1 MATSHESRVL
11 SEGWTFR
18 RAGEPDWWPATV
30 PGCAHTD
37 LLAAGRIGD
46 PFYRTNEK
54 QLGWIERQDW
64 EWRTT
69 FPIDA
74 TDLERERIDLCF
86 DGLDTF
92 ADVLLNGQPI
102 LRADNMFRR
111 WRVPVSRRLRAGA
124 NELLVRCR
132 SPITQTLPAHRAL
145 GFELEAI
152 NDQSEPRL
160 SVFAR
165 KAPYQYGW
173 DWGPRLVTSGIWRP
187 VRLELWDGA
196 RIDDLQVI
204 QRELNQER
212 AVLELVL
219 AIEASR
225 TMTARVAAGVTDP
238 GEALAGQAR
247 AAAELQLT
255 PGENRTRL
263 TLTIP
268 RPQLWWPS
276 GLGDPHLYRIAAA
289 LDSDRRGQVV
299 DARIGLRTVRLVHE
313 RDGLGKSFTFEV
325 NGHPVFM
332 KGANWVPPDSFPSRM
347 TRDRYRELLTAAQA
361 AHMNMIRVWGGGVY
375 EDDVF
380 YDLCDELGLLVFQD
394 FMFAC
399 SLYPDDEP
407 FVENVR
413 QEAIDNVR
421 RLRNHACL
429 ALWAGNNEIE
439 TAWHH
444 WGWKIKYAIRGL
456 APRLWAGYQRLFH
469 QLLPEVVREHDPGRP
484 YTRSSPSANEES
496 HVNERGWGDMHYWG
510 VWHLKLPATAYDD
523 NVSRFMSEYGFQ
535 SFPELASVARYS
547 QPQDRQIDS
556 PVMRAHQRHR
566 HGNGLIASYLEQEF
580 PPPRN
585 FEDFLYL
592 GQVLQAEIIKYGAE
606 AHRRAMPGCMG
617 SLYWQLD
624 DCWPVASWS
633 GIDHYGRW
641 KALHFYARRFFAPVL
656 VVVRQEAGQL
666 VIHGISDRLVP
677 TLAHLR
683 LRVLTFAGQALA
695 IHESDLSLPGNRSTL
710 IHRAA
715 LHRLLG
721 DHPPGQTLVAAELTE
736 GSTRLSRNLLY
747 LTPTRQQR
755 LPLPDLRLEARPE
768 GRKVIVRVHSPQLA
782 RNVWL
787 TTPHPGTFSDN
798 HFDLLPGEAT
808 EVAFTPAA
816 DLTSDALL
824 ESLRTTNLAEVVAR
838 SHGAAPLRI

>member
-1 MATSHESRVL
+1 MMRRSMGIPHESRVL
-11 SEGWTFR
+11 SRAWTFR
-18 RAGEPDWWPATV
+18 RAGDPEWWPAAV
-30 PGCAHTD
+30 PGCVHTD

-46 PFYRTNEK
+46 PFYRTNEQ

-69 FPIDA
+69 FPVDA
-74 TDLERERIDLCF
+74 AALERERIDLCF
-86 DGLDTF
+86 EGLDTF
-92 ADVLLNGQPI
+92 AEVLLDGQP
-102 LRADNMFRR
+102 LLSADNMFRR
-111 WRVPVSRRLRAGA
+111 WRVPISGRLGVGDH
-124 NELLVRCR
+124 ELLVRCR
-132 SPITQTLPAHRAL
+132 SPIGQTLPAHRAL

-165 KAPYQYGW
+165 KAPYHYGW
-173 DWGPRLVTSGIWRP
+173 DWGPRLVTSGVWRP

-219 AIEASR
+219 TIEATR
-225 TMTARVAAGVTDP
+225 AITARVAAEVKAP
-238 GEALAGQAR
+238 GGDLAGPTPV
-247 AAAELQLT
+247 AADLQLA
-255 PGENRTRL
+255 PGQNRTRL

-268 RPQLWWPS
+268 RPRRWWPS
-276 GLGDPHLYRIAAA
+276 GLGDPVLYGIAAA
-289 LDSDRRGQVV
+289 VDTDRGHHAA
-299 DARIGLRTVRLVHE
+299 DTRIGLRTVRLVHE
-313 RDGLGKSFTFEV
+313 RDGEGKSFTFEV

-347 TRDRYRELLTAAQA
+347 TPDRYRELLTAAQA

-444 WGWKIKYAIRGL
+444 WGWKLKYAVRGL
-456 APRLWAGYQRLFH
+456 APRLWRGYERLFH
-469 QLLPEVVREHDPGRP
+469 QVLPEVVREHDPGRP
-484 YTRSSPSANEES
+484 YTRSSPSANEAS

-535 SFPELASVARYS
+535 SFPELATVERYS
-547 QPQDRQIDS
+547 LPEDRQIDS

-580 PPPRN
+580 PPPGS

-606 AHRRAMPGCMG
+606 AHRRAMPSCMG

-633 GIDHYGRW
+633 GIDYYGRW
-641 KALHFYARRFFAPVL
+641 KALHHYARRFFAPVL
-656 VVVRQEAGQL
+656 VVVRQEAGAL
-666 VIHGISDRLVP
+666 VVHGVSDRLDP
-677 TLAHLR
+677 TPVQLR
-683 LRVLTFAGQALA
+683 LRVLTFAGQARA
-695 IHESDLSLPGNRSTL
+695 THEATLLLPANRSTL

-715 LHRLLG
+715 LGPLLA
-721 DHPPGQTLVAAELTE
+721 DHPPGQTVVVAELNE
-736 GSTRLSRNLLY
+736 GPTRLSRNLLY
-747 LTPTRQQR
+747 LTPTRQQQ
-755 LPLPDLRLEARPE
+755 LPRPVLQLDARP
-768 GRKVIVRVHSPQLA
+768 GAGKILVRVQSAQLA

-808 EVAFTPAA
+808 EVAFTPAG
-816 DLTSDALL
+816 DLAPEALL

-838 SHGAAPLRI
+838 SR

>member
-1 MATSHESRVL
+1 MGIWHESRAL

-18 RAGEPDWWPATV
+18 QVGEPDWWPATV
-30 PGCAHTD
+30 PGCVHTD

-46 PFYRTNEK
+46 PFYRTNEQ

-64 EWRTT
+64 EWRTSV
-69 FPIDA
+69 A
-74 TDLERERIDLCF
+74 LGQAALARERIDLCF

-92 ADVLLNGQPI
+92 AEVLLEGQPV

-111 WRVPVSRRLRAGA
+111 WRVPVAGRVRAGD

-152 NDQSEPRL
+152 NDQAEPRL

-165 KAPYQYGW
+165 KAPYHYGW

-187 VRLELWDGA
+187 ARLELWDGA

-204 QRELNQER
+204 QRELNEER
-212 AVLELVL
+212 AELELVVT
-219 AIEASR
+219 IEATRALAATVSV
-225 TMTARVAAGVTDP
+225 AVEDAAGGGDPVAVAAQL
-238 GEALAGQAR
+238 ALA
-247 AAAELQLT
+247 
-255 PGENRTRL
+255 PGENRARL
-263 TLTIP
+263 TLTILRP
-268 RPQLWWPS
+268 RRWWPR
-276 GLGDPHLYRIAAA
+276 GLGDPHLYRVTAA
-289 LDSDRRGQVV
+289 LESEGGRHARHT
-299 DARIGLRTVRLVHE
+299 RIGLRTVGLRHE
-313 RDGLGKSFTFEV
+313 RDALGKSFTFEV
-325 NGHPVFM
+325 NGHPLFA
-332 KGANWVPPDSFPSRM
+332 KGANWVPPDSFPSRV
-347 TRDRYRELLTAAQA
+347 TPARYRQLLGSAAA
-361 AHMNMIRVWGGGVY
+361 ANMNMIRVWGGGVY

-413 QEAIDNVR
+413 QEAVDNVR

-439 TAWHH
+439 AAWHQ
-444 WGWKIKYAIRGL
+444 WGWKLKYAVRGL

-469 QLLPEVVREHDPGRP
+469 QVLPQVVSEHDPGRP

-510 VWHLKLPATAYDD
+510 VWHLKLPPSAYDS

-535 SFPELASVARYS
+535 SFPELATVEIYS
-547 QPQDRQIDS
+547 LPEDRRIDS
-556 PVMRAHQRHR
+556 EVMRAHQRHR
-566 HGNGLIASYLEQEF
+566 HGNALIATYLEQEF
-580 PPPRN
+580 PPPAS

-606 AHRRAMPGCMG
+606 AHRRAMPDCMG

-633 GIDHYGRW
+633 GIDHHGRW
-641 KALHFYARRFFAPVL
+641 KALHYYARRFFAPVL
-656 VVVRQEAGQL
+656 VMVREEAGDL
-666 VIHGISDRLVP
+666 VIHGVSDRLIPAPV
-677 TLAHLR
+677 LLR
-683 LRVLTFAGQALA
+683 LRVLAFDGRVLA
-695 IHESDLSLPGNRSTL
+695 SHQVPLLLPANRATL
-710 IHRAA
+710 
-715 LHRLLG
+715 LHRTPLRPLLG
-721 DHPPGQTLVAAELTE
+721 GHPRGEAVVVAELEEEMDE
-736 GSTRLSRNLLY
+736 GPERLSRNLLY
-747 LTPTRQQR
+747 LAPAREQR
-755 LPLPDLRLEARPE
+755 LPLPRLQLEARS
-768 GRKVIVRVHSPQLA
+768 GRETVIVRVASGQLA

-787 TTPHPGTFSDN
+787 TTSHAGTFSDN
-798 HFDLLPGEAT
+798 HFDLLPGEAL
-808 EVAFTPAA
+808 EVAFRPEKEDVSA
-816 DLTSDALL
+816 DALL
-824 ESLRTTNLAEVVAR
+824 ASLRATTLGEVVAR
-838 SHGAAPLRI
+838 ARPG